1 MCCAGIVCQKVSIGS
16 IGSGV
21 IAKVCLLISFFG
33 KKIFI
38 VSEQKNRQRNYKQM
52 LYTTYIIIYKIQK

>member
-21 IAKVCLLISFFG
+21 IAKVCLLISFFW
-33 KKIFI
+33 KEDFYCK
-38 VSEQKNRQRNYKQM
+38 
-52 LYTTYIIIYKIQK
+52 